1 MFIIKENGSLNKA
14 LSVFVSGGVVL
25 CPAFTLYGISAGL
38 FDIYANKRIF
48 RIKRRDY
55 RKPFIVI
62 ALKEFILESAVDVD
76 KEKLFYL
83 LDNAITV
90 VVKTPLDLPFYAK
103 SNDFVAFRAANTPFL
118 KYICSKTPI
127 TSTSVNISGMDLKVS
142 RIGDIFKRFKG
153 FVDGFVIGSV
163 IGEQSTIVR
172 LENNKV
178 ELLRKGYN
186 AEKVME
192 VL

>member
-1 MFIIKENGSLNKA
+1 MFIIKEYGSLNRA
-14 LSVFVSGGVVL
+14 LSILVSGGVIL

-38 FDIYANKRIF
+38 FDIYANKRIY
-48 RIKRRDY
+48 RIKKRDY
-55 RKPFIVI
+55 GKPFIVI

-76 KEKLFYL
+76 KDKLSYL
-83 LDNAITV
+83 LDNVITV

-103 SNDFVAFRAANTPFL
+103 SNGFVAFRAANTPFL

-127 TSTSVNISGMDLKVS
+127 TSTSVNISGADLKVS
-142 RIGDIFKRFKG
+142 RVAEIFRRFRE
-153 FVDGFVIGSV
+153 FVDGFVFGSV

-172 LENNKV
+172 LENDKV